1 MTRGYVLGCATFYG
15 LVFFRV
21 SFLPQCT
28 PPLPPPDQDFSSKVT
43 RRLVIECENYAKQ
56 LAVDAKTCTP
66 RFDQI
71 DIFFCLY
78 QKVCFFYLT
87 KETKQQLNF
96 SYKSF
101 SIRDVSLFSGMGGY
115 QFFKQGSQ
123 KILTL
128 PLNTNKKILT
138 LPQP

>member
-1 MTRGYVLGCATFYG
+1 MTRGHVLGCATFYG
-15 LVFFRV
+15 LVFFGYPFYPNV
-21 SFLPQCT
+21 

-56 LAVDAKTCTP
+56 LAVDAKTGTP

-78 QKVCFFYLT
+78 QKVYFYLT
-87 KETKQQLNF
+87 KETKPQLNF

-101 SIRDVSLFSGMGGY
+101 SIRDVSLFSGGGGEGVPI
-115 QFFKQGSQ
+115 F
-123 KILTL
+123 
-128 PLNTNKKILT
+128 
-138 LPQP
+138 